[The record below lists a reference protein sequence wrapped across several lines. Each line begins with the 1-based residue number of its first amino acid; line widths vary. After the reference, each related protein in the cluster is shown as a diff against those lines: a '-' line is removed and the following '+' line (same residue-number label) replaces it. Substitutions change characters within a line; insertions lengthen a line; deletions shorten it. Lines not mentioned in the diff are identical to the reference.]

1 MEEQPICEIDF
12 ASFLPKGGD
21 GGAAASNQESVQF
34 ETTRK
39 QAEALLVWWKTFQQ
53 AGFLKKNPAA
63 KILEDSRE
71 RGILRLGGIENEDDV
86 QKKMKSSLK
95 KIQVQDLGN
104 MRAQDLLASIP
115 EEDPQG
121 RGRKD
126 LRDMERKLS
135 VKIVFGPGQGETH
148 VYLVGDAKKLEKKV
162 FCIRNLLSHY
172 HWRLVGTDKRSSKK

>member
-1 MEEQPICEIDF
+1 MLEIARRF
-12 ASFLPKGGD
+12 HS
-21 GGAAASNQESVQF
+21 
-34 ETTRK
+34 
-39 QAEALLVWWKTFQQ
+39 
-53 AGFLKKNPAA
+53 AA

-71 RGILRLGGIENEDDV
+71 RGILRLGGIKNEDDV

-115 EEDPQG
+115 EEDPLG

-126 LRDMERKLS
+126 LRDMEKKLS

-148 VYLVGDAKKLEKKV
+148 VYLVGDAKKLGKKV
-162 FCIRNLLSHY
+162 FCIRYKTACFENAHKVSKWLLI
-172 HWRLVGTDKRSSKK
+172 